1 MSENSNTQEAQTETA
16 SDPAEA
22 IRADIHR
29 EYAGKLAQAE
39 MKAQAAKA
47 GIALPEGFADYL
59 DTSKLLGEDG
69 QPSSEAV
76 AKLLEPFQPAEA
88 EFPQLAGSGYNRS
101 GSAFPGPVRPV
112 SLDARLRK

>member
-1 MSENSNTQEAQTETA
+1 MSENDTSPKPREEQTKTA
-16 SDPAEA
+16 PDPTEA
-22 IRADIHR
+22 IRTEIHR

-39 MKAQAAKA
+39 MKTQAAKA

-76 AKLLEPFQPAEA
+76 AKLLESFQPEPK
-88 EFPQLAGSGYNRS
+88 FPQLAGTGRS
-101 GSAFPGPVRPV
+101 RDAAPLVRHV
-112 SLDARLRK
+112 SLDARRRK

>member
-16 SDPAEA
+16 PDATET

-76 AKLLEPFQPAEA
+76 AKLLEPFQPEPK
-88 EFPQLAGSGYNRS
+88 FPQLAGTGRNRD
-101 GSAFPGPVRPV
+101 ATPLVRHV
-112 SLDARLRK
+112 SLDARRRK